1 MSNEALY
8 PVPPNFS
15 DAHITPEKYHDMY
28 RQSLEDPDVFW
39 SQQASE
45 FLSWDKTGIRCARA
59 IYRRSR
65 TLVRWRKT
73 ERLSQLY

>member
-28 RQSLEDPDVFW
+28 RQSLEDPETFW

-45 FLSWDKTGIRCARA
+45 FSLGTRPGIRCARA
-59 IYRRSR
+59 IYPLATHAGS
-65 TLVRWRKT
+65 TA
-73 ERLSQLY
+73 EN

>member
-28 RQSLEDPDVFW
+28 RQSLEDPETFW

-45 FLSWDKTGIRCARA
+45 FLSWDKTWDRCARA
-59 IYRRSR
+59 IYPLATHAGS
-65 TLVRWRKT
+65 TAET